1 VFVLLWPAVLSLMT
15 SAISI
20 LFGGP
25 TPDFANPP
33 ILRIYPLPS
42 EAFAVGLLPLL
53 PFVFLQQMFIS
64 SPMGEEIGWRGY
76 ALPGL
81 QKTRSALSASVI
93 LGIVL
98 NRLQWEYGKQIV
110 LRIQ

>member
-1 VFVLLWPAVLSLMT
+1 
-15 SAISI
+15 
-20 LFGGP
+20 
-25 TPDFANPP
+25 
-33 ILRIYPLPS
+33 
-42 EAFAVGLLPLL
+42 
-53 PFVFLQQMFIS
+53 
-64 SPMGEEIGWRGY
+64 MGEEIGWRGY